1 MPSYFAKKSQL
12 LVNQVAIEHSEK
24 GTWIHIHAES
34 SFGVEHLHAMPQ
46 VVFLDSVSAAQT
58 PLAPAVAIPEDT
70 ALLDAYSRAVSS
82 AVEKVG
88 PAVVHIA
95 VRQKRES
102 PDRRRVSP
110 DAEGS
115 GSGFVFTPDGFVLTN
130 SHVVNGAH
138 EIIVTFPD
146 AQTCSATLIGD
157 DPDTDLAVL
166 RVDVAGQLQFGALV
180 ARPLIVGQLVI
191 AIGNPLGFQ
200 HTVTAGVVSALGRSM
215 RSRTGRLIDNVIQ
228 TDAALNPGNSGGPL
242 VSSRGEVIGVNTAT
256 IMGAQG
262 ICFAIGADTAQF
274 VAVRLIRYGK
284 IQRSFI
290 GVAGQDVPIHP
301 RIVRHYSLPASS
313 GAMVISV
320 EPGSPAATAGV
331 RERDVII
338 RFGTSQIAGVDD
350 LHRLL
355 TEATPGEGYKII
367 VLRGTELVTL
377 NVKPQPR
384 G

>member
-1 MPSYFAKKSQL
+1 MPEL
-12 LVNQVAIEHSEK
+12 EL
-24 GTWIHIHAES
+24 
-34 SFGVEHLHAMPQ
+34 
-46 VVFLDSVSAAQT
+46 LDSVAPLQS
-58 PLAPAVAIPEDT
+58 PLAATAQPEDFT
-70 ALLDAYSRAVSS
+70 LLDSYSRAVTS

-95 VRQKRES
+95 VRQRPAGNNSRTPGRES
-102 PDRRRVSP
+102 
-110 DAEGS
+110 EGT

-130 SHVVNGAH
+130 SHVVNGAT
-138 EIIVTFPD
+138 EIVVTFPD
-146 AQTCSATLIGD
+146 AQTTRATLIGD

-166 RVDVAGQLQFGALV
+166 RIDVAGQLPFAALGS
-180 ARPLIVGQLVI
+180 RQPLVVGQVAI

-256 IMGAQG
+256 ILGAQG

-274 VAVRLIRYGK
+274 VAVRLIRHGK
-284 IQRSFI
+284 IQRSYI

-301 RIVRHYSLPASS
+301 RIVRHYSLPANS

-320 EPGSPAATAGV
+320 ELNSPARVAGV

-338 RFGTSQIAGVDD
+338 RLRDSRVAGVDD

-355 TEATPGEGYKII
+355 TEATPGELAEIT
-367 VLRGTELVTL
+367 VLRGTELVKL
-377 NVKPQPR
+377 SVKPQAR
-384 G
+384 N